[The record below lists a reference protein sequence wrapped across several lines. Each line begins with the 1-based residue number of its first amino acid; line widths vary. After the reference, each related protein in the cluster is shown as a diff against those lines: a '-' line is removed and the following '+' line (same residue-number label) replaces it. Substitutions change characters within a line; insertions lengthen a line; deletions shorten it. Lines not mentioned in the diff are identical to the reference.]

1 MSLRA
6 AVFAGLQILFA
17 FSLKVL
23 KTNDKPETMVPLAH
37 WTTAV
42 RREDVAQSNCN
53 TELLCRIH
61 TPTVYCTVCTHIMV
75 SYGVSW
81 KLLWQKVC
89 WSLKKVK
96 FRWIQTHSAW
106 TTRFCLH
113 CHSFKLSFSLCNEWT
128 YIM

>member
-23 KTNDKPETMVPLAH
+23 KSNDKPETMMPLAH

-53 TELLCRIH
+53 TAPLYFIH
-61 TPTVYCTVCTHIMV
+61 TPMVYYTV
-75 SYGVSW
+75 
-81 KLLWQKVC
+81 
-89 WSLKKVK
+89 
-96 FRWIQTHSAW
+96 R
-106 TTRFCLH
+106 TRF
-113 CHSFKLSFSLCNEWT
+113 FGT
-128 YIM
+128 

>member
-23 KTNDKPETMVPLAH
+23 KSNDKPETMVPLAH

-53 TELLCRIH
+53 TTLLCIR
-61 TPTVYCTVCTHIMV
+61 TPTVYRTVCILYASRYQEIM
-75 SYGVSW
+75 
-81 KLLWQKVC
+81 LLVI
-89 WSLKKVK
+89 SIKK
-96 FRWIQTHSAW
+96 
-106 TTRFCLH
+106 
-113 CHSFKLSFSLCNEWT
+113 
-128 YIM
+128 